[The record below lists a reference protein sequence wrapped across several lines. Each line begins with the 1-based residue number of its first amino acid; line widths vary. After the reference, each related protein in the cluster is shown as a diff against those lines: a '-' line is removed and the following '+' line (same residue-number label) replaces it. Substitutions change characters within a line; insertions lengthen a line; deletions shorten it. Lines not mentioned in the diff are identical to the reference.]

1 MSAAWESADSADAFW
16 ESAESADAFWES
28 AFLADPAPSATG
40 AAAARL
46 LRPFVSVPSQER

>member
-1 MSAAWESADSADAFW
+1 MSAAFWDSAESADAFW

-28 AFLADPAPSATG
+28 AFLADPAPSVTG

-46 LRPFVSVPSQER
+46 LR